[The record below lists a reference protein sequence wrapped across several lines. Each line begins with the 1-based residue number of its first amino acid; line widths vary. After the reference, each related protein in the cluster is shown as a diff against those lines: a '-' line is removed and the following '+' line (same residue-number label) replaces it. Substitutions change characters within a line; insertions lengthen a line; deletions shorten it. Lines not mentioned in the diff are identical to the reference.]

1 MLLFFFNQVECPI
14 SVILSFE
21 PVQPRSTMKWRYR
34 LLKSLFPISTEAEH
48 KNIQEEIQYL
58 FLWSMFLFLLKYS
71 ISLGSPEFLG
81 QCPRVFLSNQCVS
94 YLLTAVGAF
103 LFKFKMAK
111 NNFLQ
116 DNREFALFERRIS
129 NFSVWFWWKN
139 QSKEILIH
147 TENMFGSATL
157 QQNDASSY
165 WGWNWL
171 PSFSLK

>member
-1 MLLFFFNQVECPI
+1 MPDLSDSIIWGCTTKIHHEKKIQAIKIPIPYFNRGWTWKHSGRNSIP
-14 SVILSFE
+14 LS
-21 PVQPRSTMKWRYR
+21 
-34 LLKSLFPISTEAEH
+34 
-48 KNIQEEIQYL
+48 
-58 FLWSMFLFLLKYS
+58 LKYVFV
-71 ISLGSPEFLG
+71 SLKILYFPGVPRVSWTIPK
-81 QCPRVFLSNQCVS
+81 RVFLSNQCVS
-94 YLLTAVGAF
+94 YLLSAVGAF

-116 DNREFALFERRIS
+116 DNREFALFERGIS

-139 QSKEILIH
+139 QRKETLIH

-165 WGWNWL
+165 WGWSWL